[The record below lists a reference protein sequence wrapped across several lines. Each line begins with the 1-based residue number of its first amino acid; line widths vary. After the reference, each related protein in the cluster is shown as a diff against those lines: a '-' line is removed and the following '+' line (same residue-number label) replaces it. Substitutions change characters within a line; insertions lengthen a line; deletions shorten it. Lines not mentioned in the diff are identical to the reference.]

1 MISFLLLQEIAQLFL
16 ILFFGWLL
24 VRCRILKSSDS
35 RILSV
40 IVLYLIVPCSIIT
53 SFQLELTAD
62 RLRGMLLA
70 LIAAAVTQTIMFT
83 MMRLLRRPLRLNTI
97 EQASVFY
104 SNASNLTIPLVASI
118 LGPEWVIYVGMFV
131 VIQQPIIWSHGR
143 LLISGQKQISLQKI
157 FLNVNVLSVMVGLAL
172 FLLQITLPPL
182 VQDTV
187 NSVGTMIGPMCMI
200 VAGMLMANVD
210 FRALVKNPGIWKT
223 AFLRLILIPL
233 VLISVLKYSGL
244 AALAPEG
251 ETILLVSL
259 LSSITPTASVVT
271 QLAQVY
277 GSGSDGEYAGSV
289 NVLTTLLCIVTIPLM
304 IAYYQL

>member
-1 MISFLLLQEIAQLFL
+1 MISFLLLQKSAQLFV
-16 ILFFGWLL
+16 ILLFGWAL

-35 RILSV
+35 RILSTV
-40 IVLYLIVPCSIIT
+40 VLYLIFPCSIIT

-62 RLRGMLLA
+62 RLKGILLA
-70 LIAAAVTQTIMFT
+70 FIAAAVTQAIMFAMT
-83 MMRLLRRPLRLNTI
+83 RLLRRPLHLNPI

-131 VIQQPIIWSHGR
+131 VIQQPLIWSHGR
-143 LLISGQKQISLQKI
+143 LLISGQKQISLRNI
-157 FLNVNVLSVMVGLAL
+157 FLNINVLSVMVGLAL

-182 VQDTV
+182 VQDTI

-210 FRALVKNPGIWKT
+210 LRVLVKNPGIWKT
-223 AFLRLILIPL
+223 SLLRLVLIPL
-233 VLISVLKYSGL
+233 VVIAVLKYSGL
-244 AALAPEG
+244 AALAPGG

-259 LSSITPTASVVT
+259 LSSITPTANVVT

-277 GSGSDGEYAGSV
+277 GSGNDGEYAGSI
-289 NVLTTLLCIVTIPLM
+289 NVLTTLLCILTVPLM
-304 IAYYQL
+304 ISFYQM